1 MVKPTGA
8 EPLPVPDPVEIVFD
22 DVVLGFG
29 VFELVATGGGGF
41 AEIGELLR
49 YPIAKGLSLYGL
61 PQLVSDC
68 EIKISTLGDK
78 STMLGAY
85 ALVMENVFI

>member
-1 MVKPTGA
+1 MG
-8 EPLPVPDPVEIVFD
+8 EN
-22 DVVLGFG
+22 LGQAISL
-29 VFELVATGGGGF
+29 LVQILNPGLIILGGSF
-41 AEIGELLR
+41 AEMGEILR

-85 ALVMENVFI
+85 ALVMENIFI